1 MLGLVSGKAT
11 ALQGEAV
18 RIGSYSGVR
27 VEAFGPRDGQL
38 SEKAREAAAIVR
50 KIEAMMAPEFREV
63 TAYIA
68 DILIDHSTGKLITC
82 QEFASSRL
90 QASLGRVVKDKT
102 PSSGGLGPTSTSPVR
117 GYGNSRSRTEP

>member
-1 MLGLVSGKAT
+1 M
-11 ALQGEAV
+11 
-18 RIGSYSGVR
+18 
-27 VEAFGPRDGQL
+27 
-38 SEKAREAAAIVR
+38 AAIVR

-102 PSSGGLGPTSTSPVR
+102 SLIRWTRANVYLTGARLWEFQVTDRAMTRSTPPPLPTVKR
-117 GYGNSRSRTEP
+117 DR

>member
-1 MLGLVSGKAT
+1 MRGISRLANALVWYLEKAT

-50 KIEAMMAPEFREV
+50 KIEAMMVPEFREV

-68 DILIDHSTGKLITC
+68 ES
-82 QEFASSRL
+82 
-90 QASLGRVVKDKT
+90 
-102 PSSGGLGPTSTSPVR
+102 
-117 GYGNSRSRTEP
+117 